1 MVHSLAP
8 AGLEHRRARASLA
21 VVSGGTLITLMNY
34 CAPMTTLPQ
43 TVAGLGAG
51 LTGQTWILNG
61 IVLGLAALLL
71 TVGSLADDYGRKR
84 VFLIG
89 AGLFAVS
96 GAVAALATGTLVFVL
111 ARVVQG
117 GASAALLA
125 TSLGIIGHTFPAGP
139 RRAHATALWG
149 AMLGLGIALGP
160 TVSGALADVWSWRLS
175 YGVFAVAAALLIPIA
190 VLVLEESRA
199 AETRALDPA
208 GVVTL
213 SVGLTALLAAIT
225 EGRVGWVRPSVVVL
239 LVVAA
244 VFLAGFVVVERRG
257 RAPMLD
263 LGLLRQPMFV
273 LATGGALIT
282 GLSVIG
288 LMSYFP
294 TVLQAAQ
301 GFGPTSSA
309 AIFGVWSGMSF
320 LAALQSRRLP
330 VSPRM
335 QLAIGLVLCAVGDL
349 VLLGIAVTWS
359 WPRAVAGLVVA
370 GIGSGLTNAALAGLA
385 IASVPAG
392 RASMGSGANQT
403 ARYIG
408 ASVGVALVIAIVAAA
423 SGPDHDAATGLN
435 AAIVVA
441 ALIAVAGAAM
451 ALILR
456 PGRHAG

>member
-1 MVHSLAP
+1 MVSA
-8 AGLEHRRARASLA
+8 A
-21 VVSGGTLITLMNY
+21 TLITLMNY

-43 TVAGLGAG
+43 TVGGLGSG

-84 VFLIG
+84 VFVIG
-89 AGLFAVS
+89 AGLFALS

-117 GASAALLA
+117 GASAAMLA
-125 TSLGIIGHTFPAGP
+125 TSLGIIGHTYPAGP

-160 TVSGALADVWSWRLS
+160 IVSGALADAWSWRLG
-175 YGVFAVAAALLIPIA
+175 YGVFAVAAAGLIPFA
-190 VLVLEESRA
+190 LLVLKESKA
-199 AETRALDPA
+199 AESRALDPA
-208 GVVTL
+208 GVGTL
-213 SVGLTALLAAIT
+213 SVGLTALLAALT
-225 EGRVGWVRPSVVVL
+225 EGRLGWARPSVAVL
-239 LVVAA
+239 LAVAVVSLTA
-244 VFLAGFVVVERRG
+244 FVVVERRG

-263 LGLLRQPMFV
+263 LGLLRQPLFV
-273 LATGGALIT
+273 LATVGALIT

-301 GFGPTSSA
+301 GFGPLGSA
-309 AIFGVWSGMSF
+309 ATFGIWSGMAF
-320 LAALQSRRLP
+320 LAALQSRRLR
-330 VSPRM
+330 VSPRV
-335 QLAIGLVLCAVGDL
+335 QLAIGLALSAAGDL
-349 VLLGIAVTWS
+349 VLLGIAESWS
-359 WPRAVAGLVVA
+359 WPRAVAGLLIA

-408 ASVGVALVIAIVAAA
+408 ASIGVAMMIAIVAAT
-423 SGPDHDAATGLN
+423 SGPDHNAATGLN
-435 AAIVVA
+435 TAIVVA
-441 ALIAVAGAAM
+441 ALIALAGAAM

-456 PGRHAG
+456 PAQQAA

>member
-1 MVHSLAP
+1 
-8 AGLEHRRARASLA
+8 
-21 VVSGGTLITLMNY
+21 
-34 CAPMTTLPQ
+34 
-43 TVAGLGAG
+43 
-51 LTGQTWILNG
+51 
-61 IVLGLAALLL
+61 
-71 TVGSLADDYGRKR
+71 
-84 VFLIG
+84 
-89 AGLFAVS
+89 
-96 GAVAALATGTLVFVL
+96 
-111 ARVVQG
+111 
-117 GASAALLA
+117 
-125 TSLGIIGHTFPAGP
+125 
-139 RRAHATALWG
+139 
-149 AMLGLGIALGP
+149 
-160 TVSGALADVWSWRLS
+160 
-175 YGVFAVAAALLIPIA
+175 
-190 VLVLEESRA
+190 
-199 AETRALDPA
+199 
-208 GVVTL
+208 
-213 SVGLTALLAAIT
+213 
-225 EGRVGWVRPSVVVL
+225 
-239 LVVAA
+239 
-244 VFLAGFVVVERRG
+244 
-257 RAPMLD
+257 
-263 LGLLRQPMFV
+263 
-273 LATGGALIT
+273 
-282 GLSVIG
+282 
-288 LMSYFP
+288 MSYFP
-294 TVLQAAQ
+294 TVLRAAQ

-309 AIFGVWSGMSF
+309 AIFGIWSGMSF